1 MIVDLLILLKSNKY
15 NYSKSTPE
23 KIINLLFITDSMR
36 FDDLTTVSNLYYY
49 LNLKLNNNELK
60 IIINHLL
67 NKRHSDNSIRNYIT
81 TSKYSMSESYFLMLV
96 ENIIKESRKQDIYGY
111 LVNYLAIYSKN
122 QKSKEVLKDEYQW
135 MKTDSTFLK
144 SKIAGLIK
152 DVELK
157 LKSE

>member
-1 MIVDLLILLKSNKY
+1 
-15 NYSKSTPE
+15 
-23 KIINLLFITDSMR
+23 MR

>member
-1 MIVDLLILLKSNKY
+1 
-15 NYSKSTPE
+15 
-23 KIINLLFITDSMR
+23 
-36 FDDLTTVSNLYYY
+36 
-49 LNLKLNNNELK
+49 
-60 IIINHLL
+60 
-67 NKRHSDNSIRNYIT
+67 
-81 TSKYSMSESYFLMLV
+81 MSESYFLMLV